1 MAGVN
6 DSSSIQ
12 EQVSGLIKLAGMA
25 LIGSAIPVGVGVAV
39 LAMKRQSGERAIV
52 LCFAITAAM
61 SALGFVLIWASKIA
75 ERYRRT
81 GGNSQSP
88 DE

>member
-1 MAGVN
+1 MN

-12 EQVSGLIKLAGMA
+12 EQVSGLMKMAGMT
-25 LIGSAIPVGVGVAV
+25 LIGSALPLGAGVAV
-39 LAMKRQSGERAIV
+39 LAIKRHSGERAIV
-52 LCFAITAAM
+52 ICFSIIAAM

-75 ERYRRT
+75 ERFRRT
-81 GGNSQSP
+81 GGNSQSS